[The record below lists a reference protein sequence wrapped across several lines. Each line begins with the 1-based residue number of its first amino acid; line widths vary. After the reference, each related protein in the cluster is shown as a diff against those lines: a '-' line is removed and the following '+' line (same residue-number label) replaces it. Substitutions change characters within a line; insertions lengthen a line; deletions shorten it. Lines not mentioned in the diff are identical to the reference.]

1 MDISYILVALFLS
14 FLGGTTPLI
23 HKLVLQKLNKITI
36 MVIGGFIYYALLLVL
51 LFVNYDIIKKDVP
64 KITYKDIGLIAF
76 VSGIVGFVGNLLY
89 LYVLKKHSSSIIS
102 ALVYSSPIFTLLLA
116 YALNTEKIAPLGI
129 IGILLV
135 VKGIICIA
143 FNDSFFKLEEYRL
156 FD

>member
-1 MDISYILVALFLS
+1 MDISYIFVALFIS

-36 MVIGGFIYYALLLVL
+36 MVIGGFIYFALLLTL
-51 LFVNYDIIKKDVP
+51 LFVNYDIISKDIP
-64 KITYKDIGLIAF
+64 KITYKDVGLIAF
-76 VSGIVGFVGNLLY
+76 VSGIAGFAGNLLY

-116 YALNTEKIAPLGI
+116 YALNTEKIGPMGVIGIVLVVLGI
-129 IGILLV
+129 A
-135 VKGIICIA
+135 CIA
-143 FNDSFFKLEEYRL
+143 FNDSFFKLEEFRL